1 MIIRTPFRITLFG
14 GGTDFPEYFTKKR
27 KDVDIIN
34 AAIDKYCYVEV
45 LDNLSNDCNFEIVGK
60 EIERCDKVEDIKNPL
75 VRNALQVYCPDID
88 KLKIIYT
95 ADLDGKSGLGTSSSY
110 AVSLVKAFSTKAKIP
125 NCLASEAIKLE
136 REIMQEK
143 GGWQDQIIAAHGGLL
158 ITTFKERGSFFS
170 TKKIDAESSK
180 CKKLSENLLM
190 FDTGLRRFSKDVQE
204 ETDITRKDNNEVLN
218 KIREI
223 SSQAK
228 NVLINNSGKL
238 SEIGIL
244 LDMQWE
250 LKKKLSRGIS
260 NDTVDKMYELAK
272 NAGAL
277 GGKLM
282 GAGKGGF
289 LLLYVE
295 ENKQEVREALKD
307 YKEVEFNIVNDRA
320 SIICK

>member
-1 MIIRTPFRITLFG
+1 
-14 GGTDFPEYFTKKR
+14 
-27 KDVDIIN
+27 
-34 AAIDKYCYVEV
+34 
-45 LDNLSNDCNFEIVGK
+45 
-60 EIERCDKVEDIKNPL
+60 
-75 VRNALQVYCPDID
+75 
-88 KLKIIYT
+88 
-95 ADLDGKSGLGTSSSY
+95 
-110 AVSLVKAFSTKAKIP
+110 
-125 NCLASEAIKLE
+125 
-136 REIMQEK
+136 
-143 GGWQDQIIAAHGGLL
+143 
-158 ITTFKERGSFFS
+158 
-170 TKKIDAESSK
+170 
-180 CKKLSENLLM
+180 M

-204 ETDITRKDNNEVLN
+204 ETNVTRKDNGEVLN

-228 NVLINNSGKL
+228 NVLINNSGRL
-238 SEIGIL
+238 SDIGIL
-244 LDMQWE
+244 LDKQWE
-250 LKKKLSRGIS
+250 LKKKLSSGIS